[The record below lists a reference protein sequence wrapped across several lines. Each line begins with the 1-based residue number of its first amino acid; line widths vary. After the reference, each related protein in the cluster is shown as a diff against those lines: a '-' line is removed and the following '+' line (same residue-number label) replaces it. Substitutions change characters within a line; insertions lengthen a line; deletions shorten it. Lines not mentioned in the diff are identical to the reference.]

1 MAYGYKNL
9 SKAQEDAIRIMKAH
23 DNTLVK
29 RDGFGHT
36 KIVNFMNVVMETI
49 C

>member
-29 RDGFGHT
+29 RDGF
-36 KIVNFMNVVMETI
+36 
-49 C
+49 

>member
-29 RDGFGHT
+29 KRRILDVR
-36 KIVNFMNVVMETI
+36 KL
-49 C
+49 